1 MEKLLAS
8 NGQNSNSCLIKKK
21 GGVSKVTS
29 SSYVKH
35 HRTTVELIE
44 EGARNLKRLSTE
56 DKNLFCEL
64 LV

>member
-1 MEKLLAS
+1 MEKLLTP
-8 NGQNSNSCLIKKK
+8 NDQNSNSCLITKK

-56 DKNLFCEL
+56 DEDLFCKL